1 MSDDLSAS
9 GSFIDHSAAT
19 SQPSIIDISQAN
31 EEEMDSLPSSPT
43 TTDSMSMSDDDDD
56 VAEAEREW
64 QESLKQL
71 ELVLSMVIVPYL
83 GKYFGRKFAFWG
95 WKQFMEWK
103 YSVEI
108 VVTDPTR
115 FKTVGAVE
123 AAVSL

>member
-9 GSFIDHSAAT
+9 GSFIDHSATT
-19 SQPSIIDISQAN
+19 SQPSIIEISQAN
-31 EEEMDSLPSSPT
+31 EEDMDSLPSSPT
-43 TTDSMSMSDDDDD
+43 TTDSMSMSDDDDL
-56 VAEAEREW
+56 AEAEREW

-95 WKQFMEWK
+95 WKQFMEWN
-103 YSVEI
+103 YPVEI

-115 FKTVGAVE
+115 FKAVGAVE

>member
-9 GSFIDHSAAT
+9 GSFIDHSATT
-19 SQPSIIDISQAN
+19 SQPSIIEISQAD
-31 EEEMDSLPSSPT
+31 EEDMDSLPSSPT
-43 TTDSMSMSDDDDD
+43 TTDSMSMSDDDDL
-56 VAEAEREW
+56 AEAEREW

-95 WKQFMEWK
+95 WKQFMEWN
-103 YSVEI
+103 YPVEI

-115 FKTVGAVE
+115 FKAVGAVE